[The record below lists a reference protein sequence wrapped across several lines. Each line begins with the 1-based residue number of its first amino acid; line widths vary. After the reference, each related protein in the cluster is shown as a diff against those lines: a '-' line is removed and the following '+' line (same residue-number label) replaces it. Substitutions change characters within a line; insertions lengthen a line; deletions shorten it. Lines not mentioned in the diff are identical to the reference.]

1 MEYEGMNLE
10 GMNKL
15 LGVPRLECPF
25 CRLVGFEATVT
36 PVPPEPTA
44 PHGPKVDRKDRIQA
58 SMMHCQNCDY
68 SRADGAKLFR
78 CSACKTELYCSQ
90 KCQREAWPVHKSK
103 CTMNRLSDTL
113 RPDSVDVMKRL
124 RAFSSK
130 HGPSL
135 ADGGYAAM
143 NIFEHPERAMD
154 SAFAVVMRPRRNSTR
169 PETGFYVYD
178 AGVFRLADLPY
189 PPEERAKIKE
199 MIVTSGNTWKKH
211 GAAGVFLVMM
221 HNVEGCMSNMVPFTY
236 YERAENHLS
245 KEMMENWKPYMLRMM
260 NEGIV
265 Q

>member
-1 MEYEGMNLE
+1 M
-10 GMNKL
+10 
-15 LGVPRLECPF
+15 
-25 CRLVGFEATVT
+25 VT

-58 SMMHCQNCDY
+58 NMMHCQNCDN

-90 KCQREAWPVHKSK
+90 KCQREAWPSHKSK
-103 CTMNRLSDTL
+103 CNMNRLADAL

-135 ADGGYAAM
+135 ADGGFAAM
-143 NIFEHPERAMD
+143 NIFEHPERATD
-154 SAFAVVMRPRRNSTR
+154 SVFAVAMRPRRDSTR

-178 AGVFRLADLPY
+178 AGVFKIADLPY
-189 PPEERAKIKE
+189 PPGELAKIRE
-199 MIVTSGNTWKKH
+199 MIVTAGNTWKQR

-236 YERAENHLS
+236 YEEAENHLP
-245 KEMMENWKPYMLRMM
+245 KEMQENWKPYMLHMM